1 MDTPLKHQP
10 AATPASSN
18 SLLRFFYN
26 YLNSGIAE
34 GATLEVR
41 YVNAITLIGLLNVTI
56 SIVIEQSIS
65 KEHIAGFMFS
75 MALFAILNIL
85 ILRKTHNATQ
95 AASMVLLITITMFSV
110 MLLDGMY
117 QNTALIW
124 FPTFPAI
131 AFFFKGKLEGLI
143 WLGAQLGIVLLIML
157 AQGLGLAHSPFSNS
171 VLALLMASTT
181 TVGAMVYVY
190 ESMRSKAEASLR
202 QAREELHHLAHTD
215 MLTGLPNRT
224 AFYTQLPLALNQAK
238 RNDDLLAVLFIDL
251 DNFKPINDTY
261 GHETGDLLL
270 QQATYRLQQRL
281 RSSDYIARFGG
292 DEFVAILPGIH
303 EKNEISIIAE
313 KLISALA
320 TPFIIDGHICNI
332 GVSIGVGLFPD
343 CASSVDDLVQLA
355 DHAMYTAKL
364 GGKNGY
370 AMCPVLQGNDATP
383 YQGKCTCTRNCLD
396 ELACQIAP

>member
-1 MDTPLKHQP
+1 MDNPLKHQP
-10 AATPASSN
+10 AAMPASSN

-34 GATLEVR
+34 GATLEIR
-41 YVNAITLIGLLNVTI
+41 YVNAITLIGLLNVAI

-75 MALFAILNIL
+75 MALFAIFNIL

-95 AASMVLLITITMFSV
+95 AASMILLITITMFSV

-143 WLGAQLGIVLLIML
+143 WLVAQLGIVLLIML

-171 VLALLMASTT
+171 VLALLMASTI

-190 ESMRSKAEASLR
+190 ESMRSKADASLR

-224 AFYTQLPLALNQAK
+224 AFYTQLPLALSQAK

-261 GHETGDLLL
+261 GHEAGDLLL

-320 TPFIIDGHICNI
+320 APFIIDGHICNI
-332 GVSIGVGLFPD
+332 GVSIGVGLFPE

-396 ELACQIAP
+396 ELACQVAP